1 MQQESSAYGP
11 SDARAPAASEHAP
24 LVLAARGGDR
34 FAFGQL
40 YQLYHGMV
48 HAVLLA
54 HAPAT
59 DVDDLVQ
66 DVFMRALTQL
76 KSLRD
81 ANAFGGWLAAIA
93 RNLARDRF
101 RRTREQDE
109 LPEALP
115 VREHQGDE
123 AEAAVALAAI
133 RRLPEA
139 YRETLLMRLVEGLTG
154 PEIAARTGL
163 THGTVRVNLHRG
175 MKLLREQLEGS
186 SG

>member
-1 MQQESSAYGP
+1 MQETPSAFG
-11 SDARAPAASEHAP
+11 SRDAQAPALSEHAP
-24 LVLAARGGDR
+24 LVVAARGGDR

-66 DVFMRALTQL
+66 DAFMRAMTQL

-81 ANAFGGWLAAIA
+81 VNAFGGWLAAIA

-101 RRTREQDE
+101 RRTREQDQ

-115 VREHQGDE
+115 VRERQDDDT
-123 AEAAVALAAI
+123 EAAAALAAI
-133 RRLPEA
+133 RKLPEA

-175 MKLLREQLEGS
+175 MKLLREQLEAGV
-186 SG
+186 